1 MNIFLI
7 PLTTICSSKKS
18 QKMKELFGGIKN
30 GSYYMRVPEIHSWH
44 TAPYTIYTSSPPWL
58 YGNILGTTSPLTIY
72 ITVENQWGVCSIVNL
87 DKMFLAIL
95 VAKEHR
101 LYACRSV
108 PYFFLEQ
115 RYHFRSHFVLM
126 NNSVTIRTD
135 R

>member
-1 MNIFLI
+1 MFISRF
-7 PLTTICSSKKS
+7 
-18 QKMKELFGGIKN
+18 QKNNLQSIM
-30 GSYYMRVPEIHSWH
+30 VWDH
-44 TAPYTIYTSSPPWL
+44 
-58 YGNILGTTSPLTIY
+58 YGNNNPTDFYETSINQRVTY
-72 ITVENQWGVCSIVNL
+72 IIVNL
-87 DKMFLAIL
+87 EKMILAIL
-95 VAKEHR
+95 VDKEYR

>member
-1 MNIFLI
+1 MLKISGFI
-7 PLTTICSSKKS
+7 R
-18 QKMKELFGGIKN
+18 F
-30 GSYYMRVPEIHSWH
+30 V
-44 TAPYTIYTSSPPWL
+44 
-58 YGNILGTTSPLTIY
+58 
-72 ITVENQWGVCSIVNL
+72 VNL
-87 DKMFLAIL
+87 EKMNLAIL